1 MKTNTKKFL
10 LPSKFIYLCLFTLF
24 FISFASAGFG
34 YDDGELIGNYNQ
46 GKEINLIQTCS
57 NCTFNNITTIRLPD
71 GSILN
76 FDEKMNKDGTTYN
89 WTLDSSHTSLIGE
102 YTVNGIGDLSGNNKV
117 WNYRFEI
124 KGGNLWFFALIF
136 VLTYGLT
143 FYGLKIKNEWV
154 SLIGC
159 FGLSIFGIYT
169 SFNGIDIYKNLMTNV
184 VSYINIGV
192 GLGIGFE
199 ALREITY
206 K

>member
-10 LPSKFIYLCLFTLF
+10 LPSKFISLCLFILF
-24 FISFASAGFG
+24 FISFASASFGFT
-34 YDDGELIGNYNQ
+34 DLKNIGLYNQ
-46 GKEINLIQTCS
+46 GEEIKLIQTCS
-57 NCTFNNITTIRLPD
+57 NCTYINITTIKLPD
-71 GSILN
+71 GSILD
-76 FDEKMNKDGTTYN
+76 FDETMTKDGTTYN

-102 YTVNGIGDLSGNNKV
+102 YTVNGIGDLNGNNQI
-117 WNYRFEI
+117 WNYKFDI
-124 KGGNLWFFALIF
+124 KGGNLGFFVLIF
-136 VLTYGLT
+136 ILTYGLVV
-143 FYGLKIKNEWV
+143 YGLKIKNEWV

-184 VSYINIGV
+184 VSYINLGI